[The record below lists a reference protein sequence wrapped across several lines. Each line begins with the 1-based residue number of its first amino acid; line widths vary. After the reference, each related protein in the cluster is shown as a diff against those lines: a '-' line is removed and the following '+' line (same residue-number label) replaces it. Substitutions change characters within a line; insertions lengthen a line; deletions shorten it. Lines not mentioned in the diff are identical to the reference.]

1 GLACFGR
8 DGRQASERLA
18 RRTDSQRK
26 RRGQLRGGQLE
37 RHRRARQ
44 DAEKRHR
51 PFEQEITAALNSP
64 DVKKRLAD
72 QNVAAQ
78 ASTPEQATELLASEI
93 KRWGDVIVRAK
104 VPQQ

>member
-1 GLACFGR
+1 
-8 DGRQASERLA
+8 
-18 RRTDSQRK
+18 
-26 RRGQLRGGQLE
+26 
-37 RHRRARQ
+37 
-44 DAEKRHR
+44 
-51 PFEQEITAALNSP
+51 
-64 DVKKRLAD
+64 VKKRLAD